1 MLMSGDRFISMV
13 ETGVA
18 ALLVTLALVTGY
30 IIIKRMVR
38 QMRKG
43 VVLATRQSIDEV
55 TLSWATD
62 GRLHIHVHLPSG
74 MSGRLVVFAENEQ
87 GRPEKPAFEYIDAT
101 ESIEASI
108 DVPSD
113 ARAIVIEAPTEK
125 LYRPIPTRI

>member
-1 MLMSGDRFISMV
+1 MSGDRFISMV

-18 ALLVTLALVTGY
+18 ALLVTLALVAGY
-30 IIIKRMVR
+30 IVIKRMVR

-55 TLSWATD
+55 TLRWATD
-62 GRLHIHVHLPSG
+62 GRLQIHVHLPSG
-74 MSGRLVVFAENEQ
+74 MSGRLVVYVEYEQ
-87 GRPEKPAFEYIDAT
+87 GRPEKPAFESIDAT

-113 ARAIVIEAPTEK
+113 ARAIVIEAPMEK
-125 LYRPIPTRI
+125 LYRPLPTRI